1 MPAGASLSDT
11 NRVLLGVEK
20 ILRTVPEVEST
31 SRRTGLQ
38 LGLATVTEPNTGDI
52 SVKLKEKRSRSVDE
66 VIADVRAQVNEHY
79 PQLDTDFTQILQDQ
93 IGDLTS
99 SPDPVEI
106 KLFSENIGILQQWAP
121 KIADSIKTIPSVK
134 DIKNGIENTVSGPAV
149 TFNLDQQAAARTGF
163 TPQELEL
170 SASAIMDGEPA
181 ATPIVRNGRA
191 YTMRVRFPEYTRASL
206 DAIRN
211 TPLISSSGHVATL
224 GSVASVAIDPGQL
237 EIHRENLQRFVAV
250 TARLEGMSLGTG
262 IQLVQQKVA
271 ALHVPSAIRIEYGGL
286 YAQQQQSF
294 HDLLFVLA
302 AAVILVFTVLLI
314 EFRGFAA
321 PIAIIASAVLSTSG
335 VFFALM
341 VTHTTF
347 NLSSFM
353 GLIMVVGIV
362 AKNGILLLDAD
373 QRYRAEGLSA
383 RDAMIQAGERRL
395 RPILMTA
402 LATMAGMIPLSLALG
417 AGSQMLQPLA
427 IAIIGG
433 LLASMIL
440 SLVVTPTVHYALA
453 EK

>member
-1 MPAGASLSDT
+1 
-11 NRVLLGVEK
+11 
-20 ILRTVPEVEST
+20 
-31 SRRTGLQ
+31 
-38 LGLATVTEPNTGDI
+38 
-52 SVKLKEKRSRSVDE
+52 
-66 VIADVRAQVNEHY
+66 VRAKVNEQY
-79 PQLDTDFTQILQDQ
+79 PQLETDFTQILQDQ

-106 KLFSENIGILQQWAP
+106 KLFSENIGLLQQWAP
-121 KIADSIKTIPSVK
+121 KIADAIKTISAVK
-134 DIKNGIENTVSGPAV
+134 DIKNGIDDTISGPAV
-149 TFNLDQQAAARTGF
+149 IFNLDQQAAARTGF
-163 TPQELEL
+163 TPQEIEL

-181 ATPIVRNGRA
+181 AVPIVSNGRS
-191 YTMRVRFPEYTRASL
+191 YTTRVRFPDYTRASL
-206 DAIRN
+206 EAIRN

-224 GSVASVAIDPGQL
+224 GSVATVNQDPGQL
-237 EIHRENLQRFVAV
+237 EVHRENLQRFVAV

-262 IQLVQQKVA
+262 IQLVQGKVA
-271 ALHVPSAIRIEYGGL
+271 SLHVPSTIRIEYGGL

-302 AAVILVFTVLLI
+302 AAVVLVFVVLLI

-321 PIAIIASAVLSTSG
+321 PIAILSSAVLSTSG
-335 VFFALM
+335 VFLALL
-341 VTHTTF
+341 VTGTTF

-373 QRYRAEGLSA
+373 QRYRAEGLKP

-433 LLASMIL
+433 LLASMVL